1 MFYAEDIL
9 AIDDWKAA
17 SSQLVEGQ
25 WHTLV
30 CSHVAGCVL
39 QMTGS
44 GPRSLGCAGN
54 ALLFKYHGRRRVLLT
69 SNFQSSADRKQKE
82 GSFCP

>member
-1 MFYAEDIL
+1 MFYAKDIL

-17 SSQLVEGQ
+17 YSQLVEGQ

-30 CSHVAGCVL
+30 WSHMVGCVL

-44 GPRSLGCAGN
+44 GPKSLGCADN
-54 ALLFKYHGRRRVLLT
+54 ALLFK
-69 SNFQSSADRKQKE
+69 
-82 GSFCP
+82 